1 MEYLLLSDKELL
13 EYCANDDLK
22 AFNVL
27 FDRYSGKVYRY
38 TLSYVRDECFAE
50 EAMMDLMLWIWDKR
64 HTLKIQG
71 EVHSYIFRAAKN
83 ATIKAIRKKA
93 IALSPIEAI
102 ENNLAY
108 TSASAD
114 EQINTRELEIKYN
127 LHLDRL
133 SPQRKKVFQMS
144 RERDLSHAEI
154 AADLDISINTVKN
167 HIKSALSHF
176 REQFEDYSKTALPT
190 IIGLFILFH

>member
-1 MEYLLLSDKELL
+1 MEYLLLTDKELL

-22 AFNVL
+22 AFNIL
-27 FDRYSGKVYRY
+27 FDRYSGKIYRY
-38 TLSYVRDECFAE
+38 ALSYVQDECFAE
-50 EAMMDLMLWIWDKR
+50 EAMMDLMFWIWDKR

-93 IALSPIEAI
+93 IALTPIEAI
-102 ENNLAY
+102 ENSITH
-108 TSASAD
+108 TSAPAD
-114 EQINTRELEIKYN
+114 GQLNARELEIKYHM
-127 LHLDRL
+127 HLDRL

-144 RERDLSHAEI
+144 RENDLSHAEI
-154 AADLDISINTVKN
+154 AADLNISINTVKN

-176 REQFEDYSKTALPT
+176 REQFEDYTKTALPA